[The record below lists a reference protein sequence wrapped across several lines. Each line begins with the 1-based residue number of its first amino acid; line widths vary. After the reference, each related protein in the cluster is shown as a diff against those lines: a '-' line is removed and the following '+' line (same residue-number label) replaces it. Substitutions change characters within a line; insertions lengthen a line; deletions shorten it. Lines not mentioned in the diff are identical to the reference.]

1 MNQTTRYLWPLSI
14 NTCDLI
20 LTRIRMRA
28 KWKREALHKVILRL
42 RDRTE
47 QDRICGRY
55 LYNTY
60 IYCSSL
66 TVHTYTT
73 IAVPLH
79 FIHIQ
84 LLQFP
89 YSSYIYNYLQVWWQN
104 RALVFNKRWT
114 LHCKIITHIKQ
125 HVHMLQDITYILVH
139 PHNCKNKCLP
149 NKYFGF
155 YN

>member
-1 MNQTTRYLWPLSI
+1 
-14 NTCDLI
+14 
-20 LTRIRMRA
+20 MRA

-73 IAVPLH
+73 IAVPLQ

-84 LLQFP
+84 LFT
-89 YSSYIYNYLQVWWQN
+89 SMVT
-104 RALVFNKRWT
+104 K
-114 LHCKIITHIKQ
+114 
-125 HVHMLQDITYILVH
+125 
-139 PHNCKNKCLP
+139 
-149 NKYFGF
+149 
-155 YN
+155 